1 MVGVWDGMRWDGSH
15 RFQCKLNSS
24 HQNPTN
30 YNIWS
35 YRTKVPVNDG
45 PKLRVLTI
53 VKWEWNEMA
62 KNRAEPQKITHSSET
77 EFFQVGPN
85 GKIVAPGTLVI
96 CPVDKNHNSET
107 EK

>member
-1 MVGVWDGMRWDGSH
+1 MDGVWDVMMWDESY

-62 KNRAEPQKITHSSET
+62 KNQAEPQKIIHSSET
-77 EFFQVGPN
+77 EFFQVGRM
-85 GKIVAPGTLVI
+85 GKLEP
-96 CPVDKNHNSET
+96 PVHW
-107 EK
+107 